1 MQIKNPIVWKMEC
14 FQMVGFSDSMSII
27 RYDSIRDYHVMNV
40 RDLVFVMAA
49 AGGIYRRKKLAPVIL
64 WRQLMFTCLEKSF
77 SEYIPV
83 RSLSLPACFP
93 HILTDR

>member
-49 AGGIYRRKKLAPVIL
+49 AGGDLSQIKSWHLSYFGASLCLLVLRNPLANIFRFVLCLFLRASRIY
-64 WRQLMFTCLEKSF
+64 
-77 SEYIPV
+77 
-83 RSLSLPACFP
+83 
-93 HILTDR
+93 

>member
-1 MQIKNPIVWKMEC
+1 MEC

-49 AGGIYRRKKLAPVIL
+49 AGGIYRR
-64 WRQLMFTCLEKSF
+64 
-77 SEYIPV
+77 
-83 RSLSLPACFP
+83 
-93 HILTDR
+93 

>member
-1 MQIKNPIVWKMEC
+1 MEC

-49 AGGIYRRKKLAPVIL
+49 AGGDLSQIKSWHLSYFGASLCLLVLRNPLANIFWFVLCLFLRASRIY
-64 WRQLMFTCLEKSF
+64 
-77 SEYIPV
+77 
-83 RSLSLPACFP
+83 
-93 HILTDR
+93 

>member
-1 MQIKNPIVWKMEC
+1 MDC

-49 AGGIYRRKKLAPVIL
+49 AGGDLSQIKSWHLSYFGASLCLLVLRNPLANIFWFVLCLFLRASRIY
-64 WRQLMFTCLEKSF
+64 
-77 SEYIPV
+77 
-83 RSLSLPACFP
+83 
-93 HILTDR
+93 

>member
-27 RYDSIRDYHVMNV
+27 RYDSLRDYHVMNV

-49 AGGIYRRKKLAPVIL
+49 AGGIYRR
-64 WRQLMFTCLEKSF
+64 
-77 SEYIPV
+77 
-83 RSLSLPACFP
+83 
-93 HILTDR
+93 

>member
-1 MQIKNPIVWKMEC
+1 MGRIRKENQICQKMQIKNPIVWKMEC

-49 AGGIYRRKKLAPVIL
+49 AGGIYRR
-64 WRQLMFTCLEKSF
+64 
-77 SEYIPV
+77 
-83 RSLSLPACFP
+83 
-93 HILTDR
+93 

>member
-49 AGGIYRRKKLAPVIL
+49 AGGFIADKSWHLSYFGASLCLLVLRNPLANIFWFVLCLFLRASRIY
-64 WRQLMFTCLEKSF
+64 
-77 SEYIPV
+77 
-83 RSLSLPACFP
+83 
-93 HILTDR
+93 

>member
-1 MQIKNPIVWKMEC
+1 MDC

-49 AGGIYRRKKLAPVIL
+49 AGGLSQIKSWHLSYFGASLCLLVLRNPLANIFWFVLCLFLRASRIY
-64 WRQLMFTCLEKSF
+64 
-77 SEYIPV
+77 
-83 RSLSLPACFP
+83 
-93 HILTDR
+93 

>member
-49 AGGIYRRKKLAPVIL
+49 AGGDLSQIKSWHLSYFGASLCLLVLRNPLANIFWFVLCLFLRASRIY
-64 WRQLMFTCLEKSF
+64 
-77 SEYIPV
+77 
-83 RSLSLPACFP
+83 
-93 HILTDR
+93 

>member
-14 FQMVGFSDSMSII
+14 FQMVGFSDSLSII

-49 AGGIYRRKKLAPVIL
+49 AGGDLSQIKSWHLSYFGASLCLLVLRNPLANIFRFVLCLFLRASRIY
-64 WRQLMFTCLEKSF
+64 
-77 SEYIPV
+77 
-83 RSLSLPACFP
+83 
-93 HILTDR
+93 

>member
-49 AGGIYRRKKLAPVIL
+49 AGGFTQIKSWHLSSFGASLCLLVLRNPLANIFWFVL
-64 WRQLMFTCLEKSF
+64 CLFLRASR
-77 SEYIPV
+77 I
-83 RSLSLPACFP
+83 C
-93 HILTDR
+93 

>member
-1 MQIKNPIVWKMEC
+1 MKLKDPIVWKVEC

-49 AGGIYRRKKLAPVIL
+49 AGGDLSQIKSWHLSYFGASLCLLVLRNPLANIFRFVLCLFLRASRIY
-64 WRQLMFTCLEKSF
+64 
-77 SEYIPV
+77 
-83 RSLSLPACFP
+83 
-93 HILTDR
+93 

>member
-49 AGGIYRRKKLAPVIL
+49 AGDLSQIKSWHLSYFGASLCL
-64 WRQLMFTCLEKSF
+64 LCLEKSF
-77 SEYIPV
+77 SEYILV

>member
-40 RDLVFVMAA
+40 RDLVFVMTA
-49 AGGIYRRKKLAPVIL
+49 AGGFIADKKAGTCHTLAPAYV
-64 WRQLMFTCLEKSF
+64 
-77 SEYIPV
+77 Y
-83 RSLSLPACFP
+83 LS
-93 HILTDR
+93 

>member
-1 MQIKNPIVWKMEC
+1 MEC

-27 RYDSIRDYHVMNV
+27 RYDSISDYHVMNV
-40 RDLVFVMAA
+40 RDLVFVMTT
-49 AGGIYRRKKLAPVIL
+49 AGGFIADKKLAPVIL

-77 SEYIPV
+77 TEYTPV
-83 RSLSLPACFP
+83 RSLSLPAYFP